1 MNTPCPP
8 RRAFVASDARHR
20 GQGCTAATQTQK
32 PAAAVTHL
40 AGGHVDN
47 ARSFRRDGGHLRYD
61 YAVIQDIDGS
71 APRA

>member
-20 GQGCTAATQTQK
+20 GQGCTAAKQTQW

-40 AGGHVDN
+40 ACGHVDN
-47 ARSFRRDGGHLRYD
+47 ARSFHRDGGHLRYD
-61 YAVIQDIDGS
+61 HAVIQDIDGS
-71 APRA
+71 GPRV

>member
-20 GQGCTAATQTQK
+20 GQGCTAVNQKPK

-40 AGGHVDN
+40 ACGHVDN
-47 ARSFRRDGGHLRYD
+47 ARSFHRDGGQLRYD
-61 YAVIQDIDGS
+61 HAVIQDIDGS
-71 APRA
+71 GPRA

>member
-8 RRAFVASDARHR
+8 RRAFVAGDARHR
-20 GQGCTAATQTQK
+20 GQGCTAVGPTQK

-40 AGGHVDN
+40 ACGHVDN

-61 YAVIQDIDGS
+61 HAVIQDIDGS
-71 APRA
+71 VPKA

>member
-20 GQGCTAATQTQK
+20 GQGCTAAKKAKK

-40 AGGHVDN
+40 ADGHVDN
-47 ARSFRRDGGHLRYD
+47 ARPLRRDGGHLRYD
-61 YAVIQDIDGS
+61 YAVIQDTDG
-71 APRA
+71 RATKV

>member
-20 GQGCTAATQTQK
+20 GQGCTAAKHTQK

-40 AGGHVDN
+40 AGGHVNN
-47 ARSFRRDGGHLRYD
+47 ARPFHRDGGHLGYD
-61 YAVIQDIDGS
+61 CAVIQDTDG
-71 APRA
+71 RASKA

>member
-20 GQGCTAATQTQK
+20 GQGCTVAKQMQK

-40 AGGHVDN
+40 ACGHVDN
-47 ARSFRRDGGHLRYD
+47 ARSFRRDGGHLSYD
-61 YAVIQDIDGS
+61 CAVIQDIDDSGI
-71 APRA
+71 RA

>member
-20 GQGCTAATQTQK
+20 GQGCTAAKQTQM

-40 AGGHVDN
+40 AAGHVDN
-47 ARSFRRDGGHLRYD
+47 AHSFHRDGGHLRYHH
-61 YAVIQDIDGS
+61 AVIQDIDGS
-71 APRA
+71 GPRA

>member
-20 GQGCTAATQTQK
+20 GQGCIAARQLKK

-40 AGGHVDN
+40 ACGHVDN
-47 ARSFRRDGGHLRYD
+47 AHSFHRDRGHLGYD
-61 YAVIQDIDGS
+61 YAVIQDIDDIG
-71 APRA
+71 ARA

>member
-1 MNTPCPP
+1 VNTPCPP

-20 GQGCTAATQTQK
+20 GQGCTAAKQTQK

-47 ARSFRRDGGHLRYD
+47 ARSFRREADT
-61 YAVIQDIDGS
+61 
-71 APRA
+71 

>member
-20 GQGCTAATQTQK
+20 GQGCTAAKQTQK

-40 AGGHVDN
+40 AVGHVDN
-47 ARSFRRDGGHLRYD
+47 ASSFHRDGGHLRYD
-61 YAVIQDIDGS
+61 YGVIQDIDGS
-71 APRA
+71 APKA

>member
-20 GQGCTAATQTQK
+20 GQGCTAAKKAKK

-40 AGGHVDN
+40 ADGHVDN
-47 ARSFRRDGGHLRYD
+47 ARPLRLDGGHLRYD
-61 YAVIQDIDGS
+61 YAVIQDADG
-71 APRA
+71 RATKV

>member
-20 GQGCTAATQTQK
+20 GQGCTAAKPTQK

-40 AGGHVDN
+40 ACGHVDN
-47 ARSFRRDGGHLRYD
+47 ARSIHWDGGHLSYD
-61 YAVIQDIDGS
+61 YAVIRDIDGNCS
-71 APRA
+71 RA